1 MKKIILTLTIALFNF
16 CLANADTIEIQGGET
31 MFDAPYTN
39 SSFVELLLQ
48 HSSGKRAGYD
58 KRSDSVLSELQ
69 KTCYAEQGMGE
80 KSKTKTLVYEE
91 PLSGKYALYVT
102 AKESGIYLVQVDIL
116 MGEKYESKLI
126 AGLEAS
132 GDKQTIEINYAP
144 NSKTSSEINK
154 KVDVALLKR
163 EMELALRM
171 GHLEK
176 GIGKEMVED
185 LMHIDKSLNNYDY
198 AEARYTLRLVVS
210 KLANRLE
217 AFRLN
222 SRKDINSWFT
232 SYFTAN
238 PNDMQEIIAKQDHF
252 FLNIGNIN
260 DNKKGDWLEARS
272 VSILL
277 ADTKSF
283 LDSIKITS
291 NSSK

>member
-1 MKKIILTLTIALFNF
+1 MKIIILIFSIALFNIS
-16 CLANADTIEIQGGET
+16 LACADTIEIQGGET

-39 SSFVELLLQ
+39 SSFVELLLK

-58 KRSDSVLSELQ
+58 SRSDSVVSELQ
-69 KTCYAEQGMGE
+69 KTCYAEQGTGE

-91 PLSGKYALYVT
+91 PLNGKYTLYVT
-102 AKESGIYLVQVDIL
+102 AKESGIYLVQIDIL
-116 MGEKYESKLI
+116 MGEKYESRI
-126 AGLEAS
+126 ISGLEAS
-132 GDKQTIEINYAP
+132 GDKQAIELDYSSDNKTPSEA
-144 NSKTSSEINK
+144 SKKI
-154 KVDVALLKR
+154 DIALLRR
-163 EMELALRM
+163 EMELALKLGR
-171 GHLEK
+171 LEK
-176 GIGKEMVED
+176 GIGREMVED
-185 LMHIDKSLNNYDY
+185 LMHVNKALNNYDN

-222 SRKDINSWFT
+222 SRKDINTWFT
-232 SYFTAN
+232 SYFTSN

-277 ADTKSF
+277 EDTKNL